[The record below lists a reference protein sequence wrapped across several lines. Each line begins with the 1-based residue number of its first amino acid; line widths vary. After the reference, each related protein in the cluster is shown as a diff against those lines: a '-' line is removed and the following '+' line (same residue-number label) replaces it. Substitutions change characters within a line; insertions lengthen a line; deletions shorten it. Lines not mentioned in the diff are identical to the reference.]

1 MLRLIIRRLIRLF
14 GAQYLAKSGTEIFLK
29 GVEELNEYEFTTDE
43 NGNRILI
50 KNEEQSEEDN
60 DDAFFNESSIY
71 ALRQHYEIK
80 KHMEQEYDRMR
91 QKTYVYEDD
100 DAEMSELEFDIPEA
114 PEEEEEE
121 QVEME
126 SI

>member
-14 GAQYLAKSGTEIFLK
+14 GSQYLARSGTEIFLK

-100 DAEMSELEFDIPEA
+100 DAEMSELEFDILEA

-121 QVEME
+121 QVEMD

>member
-1 MLRLIIRRLIRLF
+1 M
-14 GAQYLAKSGTEIFLK
+14 
-29 GVEELNEYEFTTDE
+29 
-43 NGNRILI
+43 

-100 DAEMSELEFDIPEA
+100 DAEMAELEFDMPEA
-114 PEEEEEE
+114 PGEEEEE

>member
-1 MLRLIIRRLIRLF
+1 MF

-43 NGNRILI
+43 NGNRVLI
-50 KNEEQSEEDN
+50 KNEEHSEEDN

-100 DAEMSELEFDIPEA
+100 DAEMSELEFDILEA

-121 QVEME
+121 QVEMD